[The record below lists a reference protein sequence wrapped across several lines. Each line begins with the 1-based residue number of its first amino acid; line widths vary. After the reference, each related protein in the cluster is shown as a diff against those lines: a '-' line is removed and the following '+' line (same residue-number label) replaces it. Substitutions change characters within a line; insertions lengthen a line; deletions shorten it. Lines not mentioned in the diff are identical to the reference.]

1 MTYLRTPSQTVGPF
15 YSIGLDRRSEN
26 ALIAPDDPAAL
37 RVVGRLLDGAGVP
50 VEDGLIEVWSGAAG
64 AWGRS
69 GTAPEGSFWFVLAKP
84 PAAGGDAPHYD
95 VLVFARGLLRHQW
108 TRLYFPDEPE
118 ANAADPLLANL
129 PEADRSTLVAEQ
141 EDGGLRFDIR
151 MQGERQ
157 TVFFEH

>member
-26 ALIAPDDPAAL
+26 ALIGPDDPTAL
-37 RVVGRLLDGAGVP
+37 RVVGRLLDGAGMP
-50 VEDGLIEVWSGAAG
+50 VEDGLIEIWSAAAG

-84 PAAGGDAPHYD
+84 PAANGEAPHYD

-108 TRLYFPDEPE
+108 TRLYFPDEAE
-118 ANAADPLLANL
+118 ANAADPVLAGL
-129 PEADRSTLVAEQ
+129 PEADRATIVAEQ

>member
-50 VEDGLIEVWSGAAG
+50 VEDGLIEVWSASAG

-84 PAAGGDAPHYD
+84 AAAGGDAPHYD

-108 TRLYFPDEPE
+108 TRLYFPDEFE
-118 ANAADPLLANL
+118 ANAADPLLAGL
-129 PEADRSTLVAEQ
+129 PEADRATLIAEQ